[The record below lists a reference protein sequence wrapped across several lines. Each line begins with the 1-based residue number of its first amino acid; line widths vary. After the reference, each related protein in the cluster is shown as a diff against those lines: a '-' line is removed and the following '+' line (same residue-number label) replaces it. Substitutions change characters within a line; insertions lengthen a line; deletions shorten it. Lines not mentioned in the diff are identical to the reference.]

1 MKPAQMPRRAHGG
14 ALNDAVTRSRL
25 YAVHAEPMAKTNFKS
40 VDEYIA
46 SQPEAARGV
55 LNRVRSTIR
64 KAVPGTAESIS

>member
-1 MKPAQMPRRAHGG
+1 
-14 ALNDAVTRSRL
+14 
-25 YAVHAEPMAKTNFKS
+25 MARTNFKS